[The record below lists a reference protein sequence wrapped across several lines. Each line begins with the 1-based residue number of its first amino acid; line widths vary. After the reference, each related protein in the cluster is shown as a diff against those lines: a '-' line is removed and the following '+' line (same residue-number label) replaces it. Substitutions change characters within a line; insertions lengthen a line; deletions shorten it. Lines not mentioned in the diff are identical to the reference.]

1 MVRAGTKQEFKCVF
15 EYVHKSAWL
24 DKGNSLPG
32 RWSTQG
38 TQKAIL

>member
-1 MVRAGTKQEFKCVF
+1 MVRAGMKQEFKCVF

-24 DKGNSLPG
+24 DKCNSPLG

-38 TQKAIL
+38 MQKVIL